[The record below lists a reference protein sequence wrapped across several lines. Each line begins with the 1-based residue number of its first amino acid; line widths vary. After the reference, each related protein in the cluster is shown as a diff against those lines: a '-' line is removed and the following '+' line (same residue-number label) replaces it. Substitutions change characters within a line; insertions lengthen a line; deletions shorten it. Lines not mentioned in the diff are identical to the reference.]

1 MGKKT
6 NKPRQTTLKS
16 LKKKIWIE
24 FSKYIRFKYSRNGYV
39 KCYTCGKVMEIK
51 ESQCGH
57 GLGGRNNSILFDEE
71 ICRPQCAQCNI
82 FKGGNYDIFHAKLIK
97 ENGLD
102 WFEKKLR
109 QKSKT
114 KQFTIKELQDK
125 LEYYKNEN
133 KKYEN

>member
-1 MGKKT
+1 MTKK
-6 NKPRQTTLKS
+6 PSLKS
-16 LKKKIWIE
+16 LKKKVWKE
-24 FSKYIRFKYSRNGYV
+24 FSIYIRRKYANNGYV
-39 KCYTCGKVMEIK
+39 RCYTCGKIMKIK

-57 GLGGRNNSILFDEE
+57 GLGGRGNSILFDGE
-71 ICRPQCAQCNI
+71 ICRPQCSQCNI
-82 FKGGNYDIFHAKLIK
+82 FKGGNYDIFHMKLIK

-102 WFEKKLR
+102 WFNKKLR

-133 KKYEN
+133 KKFEEDIV